1 MRKRVIWIVT
11 LLLTGVCIMTG
22 CDPIYPTGELRVEK
36 MQPLSQGASMNIEII
51 YPNTGGSIVLGWK
64 EQCVEIISGD
74 DIISVSGLTITGL
87 KSGVASIKVSATTI
101 ISDESFAAG
110 YEEKVYSV
118 VTEVKVE

>member
-1 MRKRVIWIVT
+1 
-11 LLLTGVCIMTG
+11 MTG

-51 YPNTGGSIVLGWK
+51 YPSTEGTLGYVLGWK

-87 KSGVASIKVSATTI
+87 KSGVASIKVVQLRLFRMKILHPDMKKKCILS
-101 ISDESFAAG
+101 
-110 YEEKVYSV
+110 
-118 VTEVKVE
+118 